1 MAVRRRVDSI
11 QELNARKTTQQLAEE
26 NETLKQQ
33 VAFLEEDL
41 VNTQLALVEVY
52 ELILGGES

>member
-11 QELNARKTTQQLAEE
+11 KELNERKTTQQLAEE

-33 VAFLEEDL
+33 VSLLEDDL

-52 ELILGGES
+52 ELILGGEL

>member
-26 NETLKQQ
+26 NETLKEQ

-52 ELILGGES
+52 ELILGGEL